1 MTFEQ
6 MRIFVEAARYNSFSL
21 AAQKLGLTQAGVSTS
36 IRKLE
41 DEFGVSLFDR
51 LGRKVVVSEAGQ
63 ILLGEAERILGDVD
77 LTARRLR
84 GYRKA
89 GRDQTIIACSHN
101 AYDYWMPGI
110 VARIKSS
117 DNAPHIEL
125 IPGAPTDVAA
135 WVMRGTADAGIS
147 ESQPGHTEFRYYNV
161 FSDPLLLCAGTQSA
175 DALPPQHGWD
185 NLPDAAPILWETGTA
200 LERIVLDAFEERG
213 IDQHQIAHPA
223 LRLQSTASVIT
234 ALRSGRW
241 LGFAPHRAASPFLAN
256 NSLTTLGRIEIPVQ
270 YWIFA
275 SRDREIEPLAAL
287 IANAALKMSTA

>member
-1 MTFEQ
+1 MTLEQ

-21 AAQKLGLTQAGVSTS
+21 AAQKLGLTQAGVSAS

-41 DEFGVSLFDR
+41 DEFGVGLFDR

-84 GYRKA
+84 GYRRA

-110 VARIKSS
+110 VARIKSG
-117 DNAPHIEL
+117 DDAPHIEL
-125 IPGAPTDVAA
+125 LRGAPTDVAA

-147 ESQPGHTEFRYYNV
+147 ETQPGHSEFRYYNV
-161 FSDPLLLCAGTQSA
+161 FQDPVLLCAAPDSEKCAGPAPNWDSLR
-175 DALPPQHGWD
+175 DAG
-185 NLPDAAPILWETGTA
+185 PILWETATE
-200 LERIVLDAFEERG
+200 LERIVLDALESRSL
-213 IDQHQIAHPA
+213 DPQLLAHPA
-223 LRLQSTASVIT
+223 LRLQSTAAILT
-234 ALRSGRW
+234 ALQSGRW
-241 LGFAPHRAASPFLAN
+241 LGFVPRRAASAFLAN
-256 NSLTTLGRIEIPVQ
+256 GSLTALGRIEIPVP

-287 IANAALKMSTA
+287 IANVAFKMSAA

>member
-1 MTFEQ
+1 MTLEQ

-21 AAQKLGLTQAGVSTS
+21 AAQKLSLTQAAVSSS

-77 LTARRLR
+77 LTTRRIR

-110 VARIKSS
+110 VARIKSDDAS
-117 DNAPHIEL
+117 PHIEL
-125 IPGAPTDVAA
+125 IRGAPTDVAA

-147 ESQPGHTEFRYYNV
+147 EARPGHAEFRYYNV
-161 FSDPLLLCAGTQSA
+161 FEDPVVLCAAPDTAKANPSVSRW
-175 DALPPQHGWD
+175 DDLP
-185 NLPDAAPILWETGTA
+185 NAAPILWETGTA
-200 LERIVLDAFEERG
+200 LERIILDAFEERG
-213 IDQHQIAHPA
+213 MDHSQIVHPM
-223 LRLQSTASVIT
+223 LRLQSTAAVIT
-234 ALRSGRW
+234 ALAWGRW
-241 LGFAPHRAASPFLAN
+241 LGFAPRRAARAFLAKDE
-256 NSLTTLGRIEIPVQ
+256 LTAIGRIEVPVQ

-287 IANAALKMSTA
+287 IANAALKISST

>member
-1 MTFEQ
+1 MTLEQ

-21 AAQKLGLTQAGVSTS
+21 AAQKLRLTQAAVSTS

-41 DEFGVSLFDR
+41 DEFAVSLFDR

-89 GRDQTIIACSHN
+89 GHDQTIIACSHN

-110 VARIKSS
+110 IARIKS
-117 DNAPHIEL
+117 DDAAPHIEL
-125 IPGAPTDVAA
+125 IRGAPTDVAA

-147 ESQPGHTEFRYYNV
+147 ETRPGHTEFRYYSV
-161 FSDPLLLCAGTQSA
+161 FEDPLLLCAATHTAKAITGPLEWNS
-175 DALPPQHGWD
+175 
-185 NLPDAAPILWETGTA
+185 LPDAAPIIWETGTA
-200 LERIVLDAFEERG
+200 LERIILDTFEERG
-213 IDQHQIAHPA
+213 IDQNQLAHPA
-223 LRLQSTASVIT
+223 LRLQSTAGVIT
-234 ALRSGRW
+234 ALLWGRW
-241 LGFAPHRAASPFLAN
+241 PGFAPRRAASAFLTN
-256 NSLTTLGRIEIPVQ
+256 GWLTPIGRMEIPVQ

-275 SRDREIEPLAAL
+275 ARDREIEPLAAL
-287 IANAALKMSTA
+287 IANAAVKMA